1 MKFDLIKHLPV
12 SLSIFFCTFWNMK
25 YTLRLALYLKTL
37 PMTATLQ
44 PALSGY
50 WWLSAREQ
58 EAVITTLVWEPE
70 KQVRGVRLGCHPA
83 VAARRKKQSDTWVAV
98 ALHVIELRISLVRL
112 CVGFEKTQDGS
123 VGHQRKSWLLKEVK
137 PTNQS
142 ACGLGSVSVFPGLF
156 FYIPVENW
164 LDGLMSAS
172 NNYNG
177 GLMQWKLFRHFNHRW
192 HARFLRQLITQYR
205 LNTSKKVKKTKKTQ
219 IKSNMTCSCKMEGRR
234 LKWNPKLMAWN
245 LK

>member
-1 MKFDLIKHLPV
+1 MIFLEFFPMFAASMKFDLIKHLPV
-12 SLSIFFCTFWNMK
+12 SLRGFFCTFWNMK

-44 PALSGY
+44 PALCGY
-50 WWLSAREQ
+50 CWLSAREQ
-58 EAVITTLVWEPE
+58 EAVITTLVREPE

-83 VAARRKKQSDTWVAV
+83 VAGWRKKQSDTWVAV

-192 HARFLRQLITQYR
+192 HARFLRRVITQYR
-205 LNTSKKVKKTKKTQ
+205 LNTSKKVKKNNKK
-219 IKSNMTCSCKMEGRR
+219 NR
-234 LKWNPKLMAWN
+234 
-245 LK
+245 

>member
-12 SLSIFFCTFWNMK
+12 SLSIFFVHFGIWN
-25 YTLRLALYLKTL
+25 TLWGFE
-37 PMTATLQ
+37 TLQ

-50 WWLSAREQ
+50 CWPSAREQ

-70 KQVRGVRLGCHPA
+70 KQVREVRLGCH
-83 VAARRKKQSDTWVAV
+83 VAGWRKKQSDTWVAA

-137 PTNQS
+137 PTNQN
-142 ACGLGSVSVFPGLF
+142 ACGLGSFSVFPGLF

-164 LDGLMSAS
+164 LDGLMSATMAALC
-172 NNYNG
+172 NG
-177 GLMQWKLFRHFNHRW
+177 NCSDISIIGGMPGSCIGLLHN
-192 HARFLRQLITQYR
+192 I
-205 LNTSKKVKKTKKTQ
+205 
-219 IKSNMTCSCKMEGRR
+219 G
-234 LKWNPKLMAWN
+234 
-245 LK
+245 